1 MMRAVLSLVLA
12 FGLLA
17 VPVSAQQLF
26 AEPFSTDA
34 GQYTTGDLVT
44 QNPPVGTFNSA
55 WSGGLNGST
64 TAYDVSSTGLS
75 WTDASYGQS
84 GGSVVYTGTGSA
96 ATESL
101 IRGFDNAVTA
111 AGGTLYFSGLMS
123 FDANLAS
130 TPGASVFTGFLN
142 AEEGDGSVSWTI
154 GTQFGFRANEAG
166 GVDAVIRA
174 RSYVADLEDHVVV
187 EEVLATDVLPG
198 EHLFVIK
205 ANPDYV
211 GGSTDLVRYWFD
223 PADTGNEY
231 ALGEP
236 ALTAEQANILLP
248 SGDDPARIVDTLV
261 LSATDVPSGAAIGFD
276 EIRMGTVL
284 DDVITVPTEPSPTS
298 PITYR
303 EGELQCDHTAVE
315 IRGGGYADRNLE
327 GRGELLVGG
336 VTGAPFRSLFAF
348 GLDYIP
354 EGATITGIELE
365 LTVNRTEGP
374 ATHPIE
380 LRTMNPPQEMVES
393 EVTYNLAATDVP
405 FTVPGGDVGETVL
418 STHAGVDEAVDLD
431 EVQLFEST
439 AEFVA
444 AAQAALDAG
453 EPLEFAMVSPGIEE
467 ANVRNF
473 YGFYSDDAALP
484 YRPLLRVTYDDGSGG
499 PLDGDLNGDG
509 LVGSADLDIVRAHW
523 GTSTTPGDLL
533 SGDPS
538 GDGSVGSAD
547 LDIVRANWGATSAAS
562 VPEPCTWILMLS
574 LAGLVVARRR
584 L

>member
-1 MMRAVLSLVLA
+1 MCLS
-12 FGLLA
+12 FGLVA
-17 VPVSAQQLF
+17 APASAQQLF

-44 QNPPVGTFNSA
+44 QNPSVGTFNSP

-130 TPGASVFTGFLN
+130 TPGAGVFTGFLN

-174 RSYVADLEDHVVV
+174 RDYVEDLEDHVVV

-198 EHLFVIK
+198 EHLFLIK

-211 GGSTDLVRYWFD
+211 GSSTDLVRCWLD
-223 PADTGNEY
+223 PSDASNELV
-231 ALGEP
+231 LGEP
-236 ALTAEQANILLP
+236 TLLVEQANILLP
-248 SGDDPARIVDTLV
+248 GSDPARIVDTLV
-261 LSATDVPSGAAIGFD
+261 LSATDVPSGAAVGFD
-276 EIRMGTVL
+276 EIRMGTSL
-284 DDVITVPTEPSPTS
+284 DDVVTTTTEPTSAPS
-298 PITYR
+298 PIAYR
-303 EGELQCDHTAVE
+303 EGDLGYEHIAVE
-315 IRGGGYADRNLE
+315 VRGGTTQTPPYEERNFE
-327 GRGELLVGG
+327 GRDEILIGC
-336 VTGAPFRSLFAF
+336 TPDSPFRGLFSF

-354 EGATITGIELE
+354 EGATITGVELE
-365 LTVNRTEGP
+365 LTAKRVDGP
-374 ATHPIE
+374 ADHPIE
-380 LRTMNPPQEMVES
+380 LRTIDPPGPLVES
-393 EVTYNLAATDVP
+393 EITYLLASAGVP

-418 STHAGVDEAVDLD
+418 STHAALTDEDVG
-431 EVQLFEST
+431 ETQLFEST
-439 AEFVA
+439 AEFIA
-444 AAQAALDAG
+444 AAQAAFDSG
-453 EPLEFAMVSPGIEE
+453 EPLQFVAVSPGIEA

-473 YGFYSDDAALP
+473 YGFYSDDAPLAFS
-484 YRPLLRVTYDDGSGG
+484 PLLRVTFDDGSGG
-499 PLDGDLNGDG
+499 HLDGDLNGDG
-509 LVGSADLDIVRAHW
+509 LVGSADLDIVRANW

-562 VPEPCTWILMLS
+562 VPEPCTWILVLI